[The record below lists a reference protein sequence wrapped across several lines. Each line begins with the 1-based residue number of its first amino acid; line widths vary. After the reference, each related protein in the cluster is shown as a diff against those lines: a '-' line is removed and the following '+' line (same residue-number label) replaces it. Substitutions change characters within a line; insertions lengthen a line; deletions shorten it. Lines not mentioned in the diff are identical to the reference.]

1 MNTDKMHMAAK
12 VPVDLV
18 HRIDAFAEREGRT
31 RSWAIRELIDRSLRR
46 LRMPADEGTR
56 KAS

>member
-1 MNTDKMHMAAK
+1 MHMAAK

-18 HRIDAFAEREGRT
+18 RRIDAFAEREGRT

-46 LRMPADEGTR
+46 LRIPVDEGTR
-56 KAS
+56 KATDS

>member
-1 MNTDKMHMAAK
+1 MHMAAK

-18 HRIDAFAEREGRT
+18 RRIDAFADREGRT

-46 LRMPADEGTR
+46 LRLPADEGTR
-56 KAS
+56 EAS